1 MLCLVQGDSTQ
12 TSVPPSGSG
21 RASLIAAVAAAGAG
35 LLVMRMGSGH
45 TADSRTFAT
54 RPEFGVWVAVLA
66 VELAAAAALFVA
78 NWPAVRM
85 LGEAA
90 GRRAVIGALA
100 AWLAVGLLLMS
111 GPRTW
116 SAHADL
122 WLVGVR
128 LAVVN
133 VAVGILLTRSFV
145 GLALAQTR
153 LSALRHDIPGTVV
166 SGSAGALIVE
176 LLWLRA
182 ALQRFL
188 VSFAIVISGAVLAAG
203 ALRVVLLADG
213 VPKRELPV
221 VAVLVYGGI
230 FTAVTALIFVPV
242 YVAWQE
248 RVVGLRDQLHPVPE
262 NGVPPHEWYQARTQ
276 RALCP
281 SQPRRRPHR
290 SVRHPRPSRRQP
302 RQ

>member
-1 MLCLVQGDSTQ
+1 
-12 TSVPPSGSG
+12 
-21 RASLIAAVAAAGAG
+21 
-35 LLVMRMGSGH
+35 MRLGSGH
-45 TADSRTFAT
+45 TADSRTFSD
-54 RPEFGVWVAVLA
+54 RPQFDVWVAVLA
-66 VELAAAAALFVA
+66 VVLGAAAALFVA

-85 LGEAA
+85 LGEVA

-100 AWLAVGLLLMS
+100 AWLAVGLVLMS

-133 VAVGILLTRSFV
+133 AAVGILLTPSFV

-153 LSALRHDIPGTVV
+153 LSALRQDIPGTVA
-166 SGSAGALIVE
+166 SGSAGVLIIE

-188 VSFAIVISGAVLAAG
+188 VSFAIVISGALLAAG
-203 ALRVVLLADG
+203 ALRAVLLADG
-213 VPKRELPV
+213 VPERELPV
-221 VAVLVYGGI
+221 VAVLAYGGI
-230 FTAVTALIFVPV
+230 FTAATALIFVPV

-262 NGVPPHEWYQARTQ
+262 NGLPPHEWYQAR
-276 RALCP
+276 
-281 SQPRRRPHR
+281 SDFD
-290 SVRHPRPSRRQP
+290 SVLSARPSAGAVLTAAFGILAP
-302 RQ
+302 LAGSVVSSLLSAA